1 MKLFED
7 IIDTVD
13 SVDDDVRTSKL
24 VSSSD
29 DGPMYTTLTG
39 SAFKDYESR
48 MWDKFSRRLDVATVY
63 RSATLERNVSIL
75 NYILDSSPVIDDYSM
90 QNIGTT
96 GQEGTIVQ
104 HNVWLDF
111 RDEPNYSE
119 FLMFLTRI
127 SNLFWNLRTSI
138 NAFEICD
145 YDAQNSVAI
154 FMYNIGMSFWKQM
167 ETAKKAVETY
177 RKTKDEFDL
186 DICKTFME
194 DIISVVR
201 GQYVPSDRDSLMDA
215 ICDFNAEWIR
225 HDS

>member
-13 SVDDDVRTSKL
+13 GVDDDVRTSKL

-39 SAFKDYESR
+39 SAFKDLENR
-48 MWDKFSRRLDVATVY
+48 MWDKFSRRFDVVTAY
-63 RSATLERNVSIL
+63 NSATLERNVGIL
-75 NYILDSSPVIDDYSM
+75 NYILDSSPVIDDYSV
-90 QNIGTT
+90 QNIWTT
-96 GQEGTIVQ
+96 GQENTIMQ
-104 HNVWLDF
+104 HNVWFDF
-111 RDEPNYSE
+111 RDEPNYSG
-119 FLMFLTRI
+119 FLMLLTRI
-127 SNLFWNLRTSI
+127 SNLFWDIRT
-138 NAFEICD
+138 NMNVFEICD
-145 YDAQNSVAI
+145 YDAQNRVRV
-154 FMYNIGMSFWKQM
+154 FMNNIGTSLWKQM

-194 DIISVVR
+194 DVISVVR
-201 GQYVPSDRDSLMDA
+201 GQYVPSDRDSLMDD
-215 ICDFNAEWIR
+215 ICDFNTEWIR